1 MQRNALDDLRNELYS
16 NSFIYKDK
24 TKKWYDTRLRGNKEF
39 VVGQKVLL
47 FNSCMR
53 LFLGWTF
60 HSEIST
66 PTFSG

>member
-53 LFLGWTF
+53 LFLG
-60 HSEIST
+60 
-66 PTFSG
+66 